1 MSLLPALD
9 GAFGDRHDA
18 VRVAGESTSWSVLA
32 ARAIDLAS
40 AVEGARVVAVAAAPT
55 LDTVVAVAAAL
66 RARVAV
72 VPVPIDA
79 GPDERSHILRDSGA
93 ACFLGSHPWDDV
105 AIESVPLRAATAPMR
120 SMHAIGA
127 ADPDPDDEAVA
138 MIMYTSG
145 TTGPPKGVLVSRRA
159 IALGLDA
166 LADAWAWTSDDTLA
180 HGLPLFHVHGLILG
194 VLGPLRLGS
203 ALVHTGRPT
212 PGAYAEANA
221 SLYFGVPT
229 VWSRIVAEPA
239 AARSLRGA
247 RLLVS
252 GSAALPAPV
261 FEGIASLCGQRPIER
276 YGMTESLITL
286 STRAD
291 GERRPGS
298 VGTTLPGVT
307 TRCIDEAGEPLVPD
321 GESVGALEVRAA
333 SLFTGYLNQ
342 PATTAGCFTDDGWF
356 RTGDAA
362 TIGAD
367 GFHRIVGRQS
377 TDLIKTGG
385 FRVGAGEVEGA
396 LLAHPA
402 VREAAVIGV
411 PDTDLGQRIVAFVVG
426 DGLTTIDLGAFV
438 ACRLSQ
444 HKRPRRVHIVDAL
457 PRNAMGK
464 IQKTKLTEP

>member
-9 GAFGDRHDA
+9 GAFGDRRDA
-18 VRVAGESTSWSVLA
+18 VRVAGESISWSVLA
-32 ARAIDLAS
+32 ARATDLAS
-40 AVEGARVVAVAAAPT
+40 AVQGAGVVAVAAAPT
-55 LDTVVAVAAAL
+55 LDTVVAVVAAL
-66 RARVAV
+66 HARVAV

-79 GPDERSHILRDSGA
+79 GPDERAHILRDSGA
-93 ACFLGSHPWDDV
+93 ACFVGSHPWHDV
-105 AIESVPLRAATAPMR
+105 AIDSVPLRSPTAPLR
-120 SMHAIGA
+120 SMPAGGA
-127 ADPDPDDEAVA
+127 TDQAPEDEATA

-159 IALGLDA
+159 IAADLDA
-166 LADAWAWTSDDTLA
+166 LAHAWAWTSDDTLA

-194 VLGPLRLGS
+194 VLGPLRIGS
-203 ALVHTGRPT
+203 AVVHTGRPT
-212 PGAYAEANA
+212 PGAYAEASA

-239 AARSLRGA
+239 SARALRGA

-261 FEGIASLCGQRPIER
+261 FDGIASLCGQRPIER
-276 YGMTESLITL
+276 YGMTETLITL

-291 GERRPGS
+291 GERRAGS
-298 VGTTLPGVT
+298 VGAPLRGVT
-307 TRCIDEAGEPLVPD
+307 TRCVDDAGELLARD
-321 GESVGALEVRAA
+321 GETVGALEVRSA
-333 SLFTGYLNQ
+333 SLFAGYLNQ
-342 PATTAGCFTDDGWF
+342 PAATAGCFTDDGWF

-411 PDTDLGQRIVAFVVG
+411 PDADLGQRIVAFVVG
-426 DGLTTIDLGAFV
+426 DGLTAIDLGTFV
-438 ACRLSQ
+438 AGRLSV
-444 HKRPRRVHIVDAL
+444 HKRPRRVHVVDAL